1 MISKE
6 KLALYKQILLDSPK
20 AKRVQKWLK
29 RGIISLIVIVIIY
42 QLYDIGWNEVL
53 KNLPTNPLF
62 YLIFIGLYLTLPTV
76 EVLIYR
82 QIWKVKKWRMFK
94 AFLTKR
100 VYNDEVMGYSGEFFL
115 FIWGRKNLNIREK
128 DILKNVRDNNILS
141 AISSN
146 TLTIILVGILVYAG
160 FLNVEELF
168 GRVDLI
174 YIIAGVFIFAILVAL
189 IVQFRK
195 YLFSLEL
202 KKSITIFS
210 LYFTRFIIHNGLM
223 ILLWSVAIPGTPL
236 STWLIFVAVMI
247 VVSRIPFL
255 PSRDLVFMMAGI
267 EMSKMFEMTSA
278 AVAGMLL
285 VYSVLKK
292 VTNLILFLIISTYS
306 KDPEIQEMK
315 ELSLSDKKRNTS
327 DQK

>member
-1 MISKE
+1 MVSKE
-6 KLALYKQILLDSPK
+6 KLASYKQMLLDSPK
-20 AKRVQKWLK
+20 AKKIQKWLK

-42 QLYDIGWNEVL
+42 QLYDIGWSEVL
-53 KNLPTNPLF
+53 RNLPTNPLF
-62 YLIFIGLYLTLPTV
+62 YLIFLALYLTLPTV
-76 EVLIYR
+76 EVAIYR
-82 QIWKVKKWRMFK
+82 QIWGAKKWRMFK

-115 FIWGRKNLNIREK
+115 FIWGRKHLDIGDKE
-128 DILKNVRDNNILS
+128 ILKNVRDNNILS
-141 AISSN
+141 ALSSN
-146 TLTIILVGILVYAG
+146 TVTIVLVGLLVYTG
-160 FLNVEELF
+160 FLDVEEMF

-174 YIIAGVFIFAILVAL
+174 YIVAGIFIFAILVAL
-189 IVQFRK
+189 IIQFRR

-223 ILLWSVAIPGTPL
+223 IVLWSVAIPGTPL
-236 STWLIFVAVMI
+236 STWFIFVAVMI
-247 VVSRIPFL
+247 VVNRIPFL
-255 PSRDLVFMMAGI
+255 PSRDLIFLMAGI
-267 EMSKMFEMTSA
+267 EMSKMLDMTSA

-292 VTNLILFLIISTYS
+292 VTNLILFLLISTYS

-315 ELSLSDKKRNTS
+315 EKLREDEHS
-327 DQK
+327 